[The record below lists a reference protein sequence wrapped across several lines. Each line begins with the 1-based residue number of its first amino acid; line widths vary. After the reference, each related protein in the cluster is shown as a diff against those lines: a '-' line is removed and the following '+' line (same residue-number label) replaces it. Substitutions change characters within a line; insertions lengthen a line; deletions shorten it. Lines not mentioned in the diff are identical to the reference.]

1 MTRRR
6 GVLLAT
12 GALVLVAVVGVA
24 AWATR
29 PDGGNDTAAASP
41 GPHNG
46 RFHVECGYSHSAPD
60 DPIVFPGEPGASH
73 QHDFFGASSTDAFSD
88 ADSLLA
94 GDTTCATKQ
103 DKASY
108 WAPSLFAGAEQIEP
122 LGSTAYYRAA
132 DGVDPGAV
140 EPFPFGLMMISGDP
154 TATVTQPTGH
164 VGWACS
170 VRAPTLSTP
179 PDCQSTLLLRVIFP
193 DCWDGE
199 HLDSE
204 DHRSHV
210 ARSTD
215 EGCPDS
221 HPVAL
226 PQLEFHV
233 RYPPP
238 ESRADLHLA
247 SGSILTAH
255 ADFFNA
261 WDPDKLANEVQVCI
275 AQDAYC

>member
-1 MTRRR
+1 VTRRR

-12 GALVLVAVVGVA
+12 GALVAVVGVA

-108 WAPSLFAGAEQIEP
+108 WAPSLFAGDEQLEP

-132 DGVDPGAV
+132 DGIDPAAV

-154 TATVTQPTGH
+154 TATVTQPTEH
-164 VGWACS
+164 VGWACT
-170 VRAPTLSTP
+170 VEAPTLSTP
-179 PDCQSTLLLRVIFP
+179 PDCQRTLLLRVVFP

-199 HLDSE
+199 HLDRE

-261 WDPDKLANEVQVCI
+261 WDPAKLANEVAVCI
-275 AQDAYC
+275 GEDAYC